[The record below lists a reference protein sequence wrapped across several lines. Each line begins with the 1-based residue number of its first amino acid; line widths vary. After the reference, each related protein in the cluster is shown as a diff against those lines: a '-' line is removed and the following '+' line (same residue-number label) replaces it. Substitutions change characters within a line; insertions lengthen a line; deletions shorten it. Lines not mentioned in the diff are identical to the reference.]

1 MDPFTKVTGL
11 VAPLDRVN
19 VNTDEITPARFLKT
33 IRSTGFDFTLFANW
47 RYLDPGAKMPN
58 PDFVLNQP
66 RYKGATILLAEDN
79 FGCGSSREH
88 APWAIRDYGFRC
100 LIAPSFAD
108 IFYNNCFNNSILPI
122 TLEHPV
128 IRELFAEVE
137 ANEGYTLQVDLAAPT
152 VTTPAAKWCQERAQA
167 LLDTPGYPKKVMCP
181 TCHQV
186 GPPALR
192 AAGSAVF
199 LNSCSSS
206 PAGFECHSSALGSH
220 MMVLKRRGYLYKES
234 SGWVNAVVAIDDS
247 VHIKLQLG

>member
-1 MDPFTKVTGL
+1 MNPFTKVTGL

-108 IFYNNCFNNSILPI
+108 IFYNNCFNNGILPI

-128 IRELFAEVE
+128 IRELFAEAE
-137 ANEGYTLQVDLAAPT
+137 ANEGYTLQVDLAAQT
-152 VTTPAAKWCQERAQA
+152 VTTPAGRVLRFEIDQFRKNA
-167 LLDTPGYPKKVMCP
+167 LLQGLDNIGWTLS
-181 TCHQV
+181 HSDEI
-186 GPPALR
+186 
-192 AAGSAVF
+192 AAYES
-199 LNSCSSS
+199 
-206 PAGFECHSSALGSH
+206 
-220 MMVLKRRGYLYKES
+220 RRKQEAPWLFS
-234 SGWVNAVVAIDDS
+234 
-247 VHIKLQLG
+247 

>member
-58 PDFVLNQP
+58 PDFVLNQT

-108 IFYNNCFNNSILPI
+108 IFYNNCFNNGILPI

-128 IRELFAEVE
+128 VRELFAEAE
-137 ANEGYTLQVDLAAPT
+137 ANEGYTLQVDLAAQT
-152 VTTPAAKWCQERAQA
+152 VTTPAGRVLRFEIDQFRKNA
-167 LLDTPGYPKKVMCP
+167 LLQGLDNIGWTLS
-181 TCHQV
+181 HSDEI
-186 GPPALR
+186 
-192 AAGSAVF
+192 AAYEQRRKQEAPWLFST
-199 LNSCSSS
+199 S
-206 PAGFECHSSALGSH
+206 PE
-220 MMVLKRRGYLYKES
+220 
-234 SGWVNAVVAIDDS
+234 
-247 VHIKLQLG
+247 